1 MNDELRRQVLEL
13 YRDADRAVEA
23 AGPVCVASGRCCRF
37 KEYGHTLFLSNLEA
51 DVLLSQAPSYSAPV
65 SPDFCPF
72 QRDNLCTAR
81 EPRPLA
87 CRIYYCDPNYQETG
101 NRITEIGLHR
111 LKTLAREHGL
121 EWQYAPLHHFLNAAA
136 ESHRQPPTVLDRST

>member
-1 MNDELRRQVLEL
+1 MVGDF
-13 YRDADRAVEA
+13 DRTSGSNSASWGVVNRFRPRTEPNAPGVVSAIEA
-23 AGPVCVASGRCCRF
+23 
-37 KEYGHTLFLSNLEA
+37 E
-51 DVLLSQAPSYSAPV
+51 VLLHAAPAYEKPV
-65 SPDFCPF
+65 DEAFCPF
-72 QRDNLCTAR
+72 QKGNLCTAR